1 MNWNASSAE
10 SLRRIFTEGFTAR
23 DIAEPLVSFD
33 VCTPSAEAAE
43 IMRCRSFDA
52 VGVRRGGVVIGYV
65 ERNDLCGPT
74 CGERVRPIIAPIADS
89 ASLADVVLG
98 LASAPHLFVRVLGAV
113 GGIITKADLQKPPV
127 RMWLFGM
134 VTLMEMRA
142 TRLIELQCGDGN
154 WKEYLSEA
162 RLRKAEA
169 LLEER
174 KRRNQ
179 DLALMDCLQI
189 SDKGQII
196 ARHEELRRLTHMQS
210 RREAEQAIKML
221 ESLRNNLAH
230 SQDILSTDWQ
240 TIVGLCRD
248 IERVICGTEEVQSA
262 LAREEQQVGAIQ
274 ELTGQVM

>member
-10 SLRRIFTEGFTAR
+10 SLRRIFMEGPTAR

-33 VCTPSAEAAE
+33 ACTPSAEVAE
-43 IMRCRSFDA
+43 IMRFRSFDA
-52 VGVRRGGVVIGYV
+52 VGVRRGGIVVGYV

-74 CGERVRPIIAPIADS
+74 CGERVRPITAPIADS
-89 ASLADVVLG
+89 APLADVVLR
-98 LASAPHLFVRVLGAV
+98 LANVPHLFVRVLGAM
-113 GGIITKADLQKPPV
+113 GGIIAKADLQKPPV

-142 TRLIELQCGDGN
+142 TRLIELLCRDGN
-154 WKEYLSEA
+154 WRQYLSEA
-162 RLRKAEA
+162 RLQKAEA

-174 KRRNQ
+174 KQRNQ

-196 ARHEELRRLTHMQS
+196 ARHEELRRLTRMQS
-210 RREAEQAIKML
+210 RRQAEQAIKML

-230 SQDILSTDWQ
+230 SQDILSSDWE
-240 TIVGLCRD
+240 TIVGLCQD
-248 IERVICGTEEVQSA
+248 IERVICGTEEVQSV
-262 LAREEQQVGAIQ
+262 LDGQEQQVGVTDDRAQ
-274 ELTGQVM
+274 